1 MNSDVQDLIERI
13 ERLEARERA
22 LVSAI
27 STTIK
32 ITGASADSS
41 LPAFL
46 AGIDAAIRA
55 GRKVN
60 AADET
65 IACLIEISEAA
76 RVD

>member
-1 MNSDVQDLIERI
+1 MNSDIQNLIERI

-32 ITGASADSS
+32 IAGASDDTS

-46 AGIDAAIRA
+46 AGLDAAIRA
-55 GRKVN
+55 GRKMN
-60 AADET
+60 APDET
-65 IACLIEISEAA
+65 IACLKDIAQAA
-76 RVD
+76 RID